1 MIAIALSVLAATLS
15 ASHAF
20 ACPFRPTAVQTVAVP
35 GRPFGLAAT
44 ADGCWLFVSLFDA
57 PPGGGAVAVLRNRHG
72 EFRLDHVVNVTG
84 RPSGLSL
91 AVSGRLLAV
100 AAEDRILLIDVG
112 RLERGDQQPVI
123 ADISDTEGQGPLGA
137 IEAQFAL
144 HDRLLFVSEE
154 RRSRIGVLD
163 APRAES
169 GAGAASIVARVIVGG
184 GPVGLA
190 LSPDGLRLFVTSEV
204 AAPSATAPSSCAPPR
219 PGDKPW
225 PQGLLLAIDV
235 RAAAETPD
243 QSIRAGWVAG
253 CSPVRAAVSPD
264 GSRVWV
270 SARGDDE
277 VLAFP
282 TRTAR
287 GARSPAASVRY
298 KVGASPVGLA
308 VRPDGR
314 ELWVANS
321 DRFSATGAGT
331 LTCIVLADGSERRLG
346 AGRFPRELIFLPDGK
361 TLAASLFGCNALLFV
376 PRQAPADA
384 AATCQAAPVS
394 AR

>member
-1 MIAIALSVLAATLS
+1 MVAVALSIFAAPLLAA
-15 ASHAF
+15 HAV
-20 ACPFRPTAVQTVAVP
+20 ACAFRPTTVQTVSVP

-44 ADGCWLFVSLFDA
+44 VDGCWLFVALFDT
-57 PPGGGAVAVLRNRHG
+57 PQGGGGVAVLRNRDG
-72 EFRLDHVVNVTG
+72 AFRLDHVVNVPG

-91 AVSGRLLAV
+91 AESGRLLAV

-112 RLERGDQQPVI
+112 RLESGDQQPII

-144 HDRLLFVSEE
+144 HDRWLFVSEE
-154 RRSRIGVLD
+154 RRGRIAVLD
-163 APRAES
+163 APRAEA
-169 GAGAASIVARVIVGG
+169 GAGAASIVARAIVGG

-204 AAPSATAPSSCAPPR
+204 AAPSVTAPSRCASLR
-219 PGDKPW
+219 PGGEPS

-264 GSRVWV
+264 GSQVWV
-270 SARGDDE
+270 SARGDDA

-282 TRTAR
+282 TREAPGAHSPTA
-287 GARSPAASVRY
+287 PIRY

-314 ELWVANS
+314 ELWVADS
-321 DRFSATGAGT
+321 DRFSPTGAGT
-331 LTCIVLADGSERRLG
+331 LTCIALADGSERRLG

-361 TLAASLFGCNALLFV
+361 TLAASLFGSNALLFV
-376 PRQAPADA
+376 PTKAAGDA

-394 AR
+394 SR